1 MRAASLANVSK
12 IDGRMEFQD
21 ELVMS
26 NSGLT
31 VFCPVCGAKLG
42 KRCKSEHGV
51 EARRSHHERVGLAKD
66 MVRKKFRRSVERILL
81 EVGKVVSS

>member
-1 MRAASLANVSK
+1 MSK
-12 IDGRMEFQD
+12 
-21 ELVMS
+21 
-26 NSGLT
+26 SGLT
-31 VFCPVCGAKLG
+31 VVCPVCGAKLG

>member
-1 MRAASLANVSK
+1 MSK
-12 IDGRMEFQD
+12 
-21 ELVMS
+21 
-26 NSGLT
+26 SGLT
-31 VFCPVCGAKLG
+31 VVCPVCGAKLG

-66 MVRKKFRRSVERILL
+66 RARKKFRRSVERILL